1 MRDDCP
7 LVLLLSWANRAT
19 TQRLVLTDLSGG
31 GNPQVGRHAHEV
43 GDGIGLH
50 LPEHLAAMN
59 LDCALCNAEVI
70 AHLFVQ
76 LAADQMSEH
85 FTLARSDVTE
95 PESGS
100 SPSVPTLALSRF
112 NVMRVGLYAMDQ
124 IRLSRIVT
132 IVFTN
137 RDKVVTA
144 PAYTRFDAS
153 ASRPLPGRRLTP
165 SMVAENLTNLRY
177 VRSGAG
183 GVLFAGPPRRLAVL
197 MSSSY

>member
-76 LAADQMSEH
+76 LPTDQVCEYFS
-85 FTLARSDVTE
+85 LARSDVTD

-112 NVMRVGLYAMDQ
+112 NVMRVGLMRW
-124 IRLSRIVT
+124 IRYFP
-132 IVFTN
+132 VFDRANNNTTGRGIN
-137 RDKVVTA
+137 
-144 PAYTRFDAS
+144 DARAIRGGS
-153 ASRPLPGRRLTP
+153 AEKS
-165 SMVAENLTNLRY
+165 AK
-177 VRSGAG
+177 
-183 GVLFAGPPRRLAVL
+183 
-197 MSSSY
+197 